1 MTSGATSTR
10 AGLPAIGDVTVP
22 PRYLLHP
29 LRPAARVIA
38 RARFSLTS
46 HHADR
51 VPVSGPVILAANH
64 TGFLDGP
71 ILVAFA
77 PRPVHAMTKQEM
89 FAGRG
94 GALMRAAGQ
103 IELDRFH
110 PDPRAVKTAL
120 RVLDDGRV
128 AGIFPEGTRGS
139 GAFTERFH
147 RGAAYL
153 ALVSGA
159 PVVPVIMLGT
169 RAPGGSSRD
178 LPPRGAHVDL
188 VYGEP
193 WRVAPEP
200 WPRTRQR
207 VGEASLALKQH
218 LLATLDDALASTG
231 RTLPGPLPA
240 GDKENR

>member
-1 MTSGATSTR
+1 MTSRATSTR
-10 AGLPAIGDVTVP
+10 AGLPALGDVTVP

-29 LRPAARVIA
+29 LRPAARAIVRRRI
-38 RARFSLTS
+38 SLTS
-46 HHADR
+46 HHEDR
-51 VPVSGPVILAANH
+51 VPASGPVILAANH
-64 TGFLDGP
+64 TGVLDGP
-71 ILVAFA
+71 LLVIFA

-89 FAGRG
+89 FAGRRRPW
-94 GALMRAAGQ
+94 MRATGQ

-120 RVLDDGRV
+120 RVLAEGRV
-128 AGIFPEGTRGS
+128 AGIFPEGTRGA
-139 GAFTERFH
+139 GAFTEGFH

-178 LPPRGAHVDL
+178 LPPRGGHVDL

-193 WRVAPEP
+193 WRVGPEP

-207 VGEASLALKQH
+207 VGEASAALRQH

-231 RTLPGPLPA
+231 RTLPGPLPP